1 MLFAIVFGLSMDYEM
16 FLISRVHE
24 EWLQLGDAS
33 RAVRNGVATTGRVI
47 TAAAAIMVV
56 VFGSFA
62 LTGERVITEFGL
74 GLAMAILLDALVI
87 RCLLVPALMQLVGR
101 SAWWFPSW
109 LERRLPRVAIEP
121 ES

>member
-1 MLFAIVFGLSMDYEM
+1 M
-16 FLISRVHE
+16 FLVSRIHE
-24 EWLQLGDAS
+24 EWLQTKDAS

-56 VFGSFA
+56 VFASFA

-74 GLAMAILLDALVI
+74 GLAIAILLDALVI

-101 SAWWFPSW
+101 AAWWFPSW
-109 LERRLPRVAIEP
+109 LERRLPRLAIEP